1 MLYSYS
7 SFIFK
12 LLNISTFVENN
23 INTMKKLDWFI
34 LVILLISPILINY
47 IVLGVSVGAT
57 INGSIDGWLG
67 YYGTLIGSIITMFV
81 LYRTRAWNKDDNEDT
96 RKTQNNILKYQV
108 KQVWLEG
115 LRKQLDA
122 NYRVLNFQ
130 ETMIAAN
137 NIANGDCLKAMGYLM
152 NLNKDI
158 EMQGYSFDLYLS
170 GDNLNENEIEYIS
183 CYQHVLKQYGEYVND
198 LILIPKHFFVPDII
212 EKRKPLAQTA
222 RRAGWVGCNIVIDK
236 IPEQGRISIISS
248 GNITNI
254 NSILNKVNQSNKL
267 ETKNMNSRGWIMD
280 VLNCVNKIST
290 QLFTLEDMYVFEC
303 ELQSKHPENYN
314 VKPKIRQQLQLLRDK
329 GFIEF
334 LGNGKYRKLT

>member
-1 MLYSYS
+1 
-7 SFIFK
+7 
-12 LLNISTFVENN
+12 
-23 INTMKKLDWFI
+23 MKKLDWFI

-108 KQVWLEG
+108 KLVWLEG

-170 GDNLNENEIEYIS
+170 GDSLNENEIEYIS
-183 CYQHVLKQYGEYVND
+183 CYQHILKQYGEYVND
-198 LILIPKHFFVPDII
+198 LILICGIKIRISQGDN
-212 EKRKPLAQTA
+212 
-222 RRAGWVGCNIVIDK
+222 NIVSYINDSIAYYNELQK
-236 IPEQGRISIISS
+236 INLDVFPGNFIKDLEIKLNSNCTFQELENICASRIMDIGFIHSEKS
-248 GNITNI
+248 NLQKAT
-254 NSILNKVNQSNKL
+254 NKL
-267 ETKNMNSRGWIMD
+267 LKFEENEIQ
-280 VLNCVNKIST
+280 KILV
-290 QLFTLEDMYVFEC
+290 Q
-303 ELQSKHPENYN
+303 
-314 VKPKIRQQLQLLRDK
+314 
-329 GFIEF
+329 
-334 LGNGKYRKLT
+334 

>member
-1 MLYSYS
+1 
-7 SFIFK
+7 
-12 LLNISTFVENN
+12 
-23 INTMKKLDWFI
+23 MKKLDWFI

-198 LILIPKHFFVPDII
+198 LILICGIKIRISQGDN
-212 EKRKPLAQTA
+212 
-222 RRAGWVGCNIVIDK
+222 NIVSYINDSIAYYNELQK
-236 IPEQGRISIISS
+236 INLDVFPGNFIKDLEIKLNSNCTFQELENICASRIMDIEFIHSEKS
-248 GNITNI
+248 NLQKAT
-254 NSILNKVNQSNKL
+254 NKL
-267 ETKNMNSRGWIMD
+267 LKFEENEIQ
-280 VLNCVNKIST
+280 KILV
-290 QLFTLEDMYVFEC
+290 Q
-303 ELQSKHPENYN
+303 
-314 VKPKIRQQLQLLRDK
+314 
-329 GFIEF
+329 
-334 LGNGKYRKLT
+334 

>member
-1 MLYSYS
+1 
-7 SFIFK
+7 
-12 LLNISTFVENN
+12 
-23 INTMKKLDWFI
+23 MKKLDWFI

-47 IVLGVSVGAT
+47 IVLGVSIGAT

-198 LILIPKHFFVPDII
+198 LILICGIKIRISQGDN
-212 EKRKPLAQTA
+212 
-222 RRAGWVGCNIVIDK
+222 NIVSYINDSIAYYNELQK
-236 IPEQGRISIISS
+236 INLDVFPGNFIKDLEIKLNSNCTFQELENICASRIMDIGFIHSEKS
-248 GNITNI
+248 NLQKAT
-254 NSILNKVNQSNKL
+254 NKL
-267 ETKNMNSRGWIMD
+267 LKFEENEIQ
-280 VLNCVNKIST
+280 KILV
-290 QLFTLEDMYVFEC
+290 Q
-303 ELQSKHPENYN
+303 
-314 VKPKIRQQLQLLRDK
+314 
-329 GFIEF
+329 
-334 LGNGKYRKLT
+334 

>member
-1 MLYSYS
+1 
-7 SFIFK
+7 
-12 LLNISTFVENN
+12 
-23 INTMKKLDWFI
+23 MKKLDWFI

-158 EMQGYSFDLYLS
+158 EMQDYSFDLYLS

-198 LILIPKHFFVPDII
+198 LILICGI
-212 EKRKPLAQTA
+212 
-222 RRAGWVGCNIVIDK
+222 K
-236 IPEQGRISIISS
+236 IRISQGDNNIISYINDS
-248 GNITNI
+248 IAYYNELQKINLDVFPGNFIKDLEIKLNSNCTSQELENI
-254 NSILNKVNQSNKL
+254 CASRIMDIGFIHSEKSNLQKATNKL
-267 ETKNMNSRGWIMD
+267 LKFEENEIQ
-280 VLNCVNKIST
+280 KILV
-290 QLFTLEDMYVFEC
+290 Q
-303 ELQSKHPENYN
+303 
-314 VKPKIRQQLQLLRDK
+314 
-329 GFIEF
+329 
-334 LGNGKYRKLT
+334 

>member
-1 MLYSYS
+1 
-7 SFIFK
+7 
-12 LLNISTFVENN
+12 
-23 INTMKKLDWFI
+23 MKKLDWFI

-137 NIANGDCLKAMGYLM
+137 NIANGDCLKAMDYLM

-198 LILIPKHFFVPDII
+198 LILICGIKIRISQGDN
-212 EKRKPLAQTA
+212 
-222 RRAGWVGCNIVIDK
+222 NIVSYINDSIAYYNELQK
-236 IPEQGRISIISS
+236 INLDVFPGNFIKDLEIKLNSNCTFQELENICASRIMDIGFIHSEKS
-248 GNITNI
+248 NLQKAT
-254 NSILNKVNQSNKL
+254 NKL
-267 ETKNMNSRGWIMD
+267 LKFEENEIQ
-280 VLNCVNKIST
+280 KILV
-290 QLFTLEDMYVFEC
+290 Q
-303 ELQSKHPENYN
+303 
-314 VKPKIRQQLQLLRDK
+314 
-329 GFIEF
+329 
-334 LGNGKYRKLT
+334 

>member
-1 MLYSYS
+1 
-7 SFIFK
+7 
-12 LLNISTFVENN
+12 
-23 INTMKKLDWFI
+23 MKKLDWFI

-137 NIANGDCLKAMGYLM
+137 NIANGDCLKAMDYLM

-158 EMQGYSFDLYLS
+158 EMQDYSFDLYLS

-198 LILIPKHFFVPDII
+198 LILICGIKIRISQGDN
-212 EKRKPLAQTA
+212 
-222 RRAGWVGCNIVIDK
+222 NIVSYIND
-236 IPEQGRISIISS
+236 SIAYYNKLQNINLDVFS
-248 GNITNI
+248 GNFIKDLEIKLNSNCTFQELENI
-254 NSILNKVNQSNKL
+254 CASRIMDIGFIHSEKSNLQKATNKL
-267 ETKNMNSRGWIMD
+267 LKFEENEIQ
-280 VLNCVNKIST
+280 KILV
-290 QLFTLEDMYVFEC
+290 Q
-303 ELQSKHPENYN
+303 
-314 VKPKIRQQLQLLRDK
+314 
-329 GFIEF
+329 
-334 LGNGKYRKLT
+334 

>member
-1 MLYSYS
+1 
-7 SFIFK
+7 
-12 LLNISTFVENN
+12 
-23 INTMKKLDWFI
+23 MKKLDWFI

-47 IVLGVSVGAT
+47 IVFGGSVGAT

-67 YYGTLIGSIITMFV
+67 YYGTLIGSIITMLV
-81 LYRTRAWNKDDNEDT
+81 LYRTRAWNKDDNKDT
-96 RKTQNNILKYQV
+96 RKAQNNILKFQA

-198 LILIPKHFFVPDII
+198 LILICGIKIRISQGDN
-212 EKRKPLAQTA
+212 
-222 RRAGWVGCNIVIDK
+222 NIVSYINDSIAYYNELQK
-236 IPEQGRISIISS
+236 INLDVSPGNFIKDLEIKLNSNCTFQELENICASRIMDIGFIHS
-248 GNITNI
+248 GKSNLQKAT
-254 NSILNKVNQSNKL
+254 NKL
-267 ETKNMNSRGWIMD
+267 LKFEENEIQ
-280 VLNCVNKIST
+280 KILV
-290 QLFTLEDMYVFEC
+290 Q
-303 ELQSKHPENYN
+303 
-314 VKPKIRQQLQLLRDK
+314 
-329 GFIEF
+329 
-334 LGNGKYRKLT
+334 

>member
-1 MLYSYS
+1 
-7 SFIFK
+7 
-12 LLNISTFVENN
+12 
-23 INTMKKLDWFI
+23 MKKLDWFI

-137 NIANGDCLKAMGYLM
+137 NIANGDCLKAMDYLM

-198 LILIPKHFFVPDII
+198 LILICGIKIRISQGDN
-212 EKRKPLAQTA
+212 
-222 RRAGWVGCNIVIDK
+222 NIVSYINDSIAYYNELQK
-236 IPEQGRISIISS
+236 INLDVFPSNFIKDLEIKLDSNCPFQELENICASRIMDIGFIHSEKS
-248 GNITNI
+248 NLQKAT
-254 NSILNKVNQSNKL
+254 NKL
-267 ETKNMNSRGWIMD
+267 LKFEENEIQ
-280 VLNCVNKIST
+280 KILV
-290 QLFTLEDMYVFEC
+290 Q
-303 ELQSKHPENYN
+303 
-314 VKPKIRQQLQLLRDK
+314 
-329 GFIEF
+329 
-334 LGNGKYRKLT
+334 

>member
-1 MLYSYS
+1 
-7 SFIFK
+7 
-12 LLNISTFVENN
+12 
-23 INTMKKLDWFI
+23 MKKLDWFI

-81 LYRTRAWNKDDNEDT
+81 LYRTRTWNKDDNEDT

-158 EMQGYSFDLYLS
+158 EMQDYSFDLYLS

-198 LILIPKHFFVPDII
+198 LILICGIKIRISQGDN
-212 EKRKPLAQTA
+212 
-222 RRAGWVGCNIVIDK
+222 NIVSYINDSIAYYNELQK
-236 IPEQGRISIISS
+236 INLDVFPGNFIKDLEIKLNSNCTFQELENICASRIMDIGFIHSEKS
-248 GNITNI
+248 NLQKAT
-254 NSILNKVNQSNKL
+254 NKL
-267 ETKNMNSRGWIMD
+267 LKFEENEIQ
-280 VLNCVNKIST
+280 KILV
-290 QLFTLEDMYVFEC
+290 Q
-303 ELQSKHPENYN
+303 
-314 VKPKIRQQLQLLRDK
+314 
-329 GFIEF
+329 
-334 LGNGKYRKLT
+334 

>member
-1 MLYSYS
+1 
-7 SFIFK
+7 
-12 LLNISTFVENN
+12 
-23 INTMKKLDWFI
+23 MKKLDWFI

-137 NIANGDCLKAMGYLM
+137 NIANGDCLKSMGYLM

-198 LILIPKHFFVPDII
+198 LILICGIKIRISQGDN
-212 EKRKPLAQTA
+212 
-222 RRAGWVGCNIVIDK
+222 NIVSYINDSIAYYNELQK
-236 IPEQGRISIISS
+236 INLDVSPGNFIKDLEIKLNSNCTFQELENICASRIMDIGFIHSEKS
-248 GNITNI
+248 NLQKAT
-254 NSILNKVNQSNKL
+254 NKL
-267 ETKNMNSRGWIMD
+267 LKFEENEIQ
-280 VLNCVNKIST
+280 KILV
-290 QLFTLEDMYVFEC
+290 Q
-303 ELQSKHPENYN
+303 
-314 VKPKIRQQLQLLRDK
+314 
-329 GFIEF
+329 
-334 LGNGKYRKLT
+334 

>member
-1 MLYSYS
+1 M
-7 SFIFK
+7 
-12 LLNISTFVENN
+12 
-23 INTMKKLDWFI
+23 
-34 LVILLISPILINY
+34 
-47 IVLGVSVGAT
+47 
-57 INGSIDGWLG
+57 
-67 YYGTLIGSIITMFV
+67 
-81 LYRTRAWNKDDNEDT
+81 
-96 RKTQNNILKYQV
+96 
-108 KQVWLEG
+108 
-115 LRKQLDA
+115 
-122 NYRVLNFQ
+122 
-130 ETMIAAN
+130 
-137 NIANGDCLKAMGYLM
+137 
-152 NLNKDI
+152 
-158 EMQGYSFDLYLS
+158 
-170 GDNLNENEIEYIS
+170 
-183 CYQHVLKQYGEYVND
+183 
-198 LILIPKHFFVPDII
+198 IPKHFFVPDII

>member
-1 MLYSYS
+1 MR
-7 SFIFK
+7 
-12 LLNISTFVENN
+12 
-23 INTMKKLDWFI
+23 KLDWFI

-198 LILIPKHFFVPDII
+198 LILICGIKIRISQGDN
-212 EKRKPLAQTA
+212 
-222 RRAGWVGCNIVIDK
+222 NIVSYINDSIAYYNELQK
-236 IPEQGRISIISS
+236 INLDVFPSNFIKDLEIKLNSNCTVQELENICASRIMDIGFIHSEKS
-248 GNITNI
+248 NLQKAT
-254 NSILNKVNQSNKL
+254 NKL
-267 ETKNMNSRGWIMD
+267 LKFEENEIQ
-280 VLNCVNKIST
+280 KILV
-290 QLFTLEDMYVFEC
+290 Q
-303 ELQSKHPENYN
+303 
-314 VKPKIRQQLQLLRDK
+314 
-329 GFIEF
+329 
-334 LGNGKYRKLT
+334 

>member
-1 MLYSYS
+1 MR
-7 SFIFK
+7 
-12 LLNISTFVENN
+12 
-23 INTMKKLDWFI
+23 KLDWFI

-198 LILIPKHFFVPDII
+198 LILICGIKIRISQGDN
-212 EKRKPLAQTA
+212 
-222 RRAGWVGCNIVIDK
+222 NIVSYINDSIAYYNELQK
-236 IPEQGRISIISS
+236 INLDVFPSNFIKDLEIKLNSNCTFQELENICASRIMDIGFIHSEKS
-248 GNITNI
+248 NLQKAT
-254 NSILNKVNQSNKL
+254 NKL
-267 ETKNMNSRGWIMD
+267 LKFEENEIQ
-280 VLNCVNKIST
+280 KILV
-290 QLFTLEDMYVFEC
+290 Q
-303 ELQSKHPENYN
+303 
-314 VKPKIRQQLQLLRDK
+314 
-329 GFIEF
+329 
-334 LGNGKYRKLT
+334 

>member
-1 MLYSYS
+1 MR
-7 SFIFK
+7 
-12 LLNISTFVENN
+12 
-23 INTMKKLDWFI
+23 KLDWFI

-96 RKTQNNILKYQV
+96 RKTQNNILKHQV

-198 LILIPKHFFVPDII
+198 LILICGIKIRISQGDN
-212 EKRKPLAQTA
+212 
-222 RRAGWVGCNIVIDK
+222 NIVSYIKDSIAYYNELQK
-236 IPEQGRISIISS
+236 INLDVFPDNFIKDLEIKLNSNCTFQELENICASRIMDIGFIHSEKS
-248 GNITNI
+248 NLQKAT
-254 NSILNKVNQSNKL
+254 NKL
-267 ETKNMNSRGWIMD
+267 LKFEENEIQ
-280 VLNCVNKIST
+280 KILV
-290 QLFTLEDMYVFEC
+290 Q
-303 ELQSKHPENYN
+303 
-314 VKPKIRQQLQLLRDK
+314 
-329 GFIEF
+329 
-334 LGNGKYRKLT
+334 

>member
-1 MLYSYS
+1 
-7 SFIFK
+7 
-12 LLNISTFVENN
+12 
-23 INTMKKLDWFI
+23 MKKLDWFI

-96 RKTQNNILKYQV
+96 RKTQDNILKYQV

-198 LILIPKHFFVPDII
+198 LILICGIKIRISQGDN
-212 EKRKPLAQTA
+212 
-222 RRAGWVGCNIVIDK
+222 NIVSYINDSIAYYNELQK
-236 IPEQGRISIISS
+236 INLDVFPSNFIKDLEIKLNSNCTFQELENICASRIMDIGFIHSEKS
-248 GNITNI
+248 NLQKAT
-254 NSILNKVNQSNKL
+254 NKL
-267 ETKNMNSRGWIMD
+267 LKFEENEIQ
-280 VLNCVNKIST
+280 KILV
-290 QLFTLEDMYVFEC
+290 Q
-303 ELQSKHPENYN
+303 
-314 VKPKIRQQLQLLRDK
+314 
-329 GFIEF
+329 
-334 LGNGKYRKLT
+334 

>member
-1 MLYSYS
+1 M
-7 SFIFK
+7 
-12 LLNISTFVENN
+12 ENN

-108 KQVWLEG
+108 KLVWLEG

-183 CYQHVLKQYGEYVND
+183 CYQHILKQYGEYVND
-198 LILIPKHFFVPDII
+198 LILICGIKIRISQGDN
-212 EKRKPLAQTA
+212 
-222 RRAGWVGCNIVIDK
+222 NIVSYINDSIAYYNELQK
-236 IPEQGRISIISS
+236 INLDVFPGNFIKDLEIKLNSNCTFQELENICASRIMDIGFIHSEKS
-248 GNITNI
+248 NLQKAT
-254 NSILNKVNQSNKL
+254 NKL
-267 ETKNMNSRGWIMD
+267 LKFEENEIQ
-280 VLNCVNKIST
+280 KILV
-290 QLFTLEDMYVFEC
+290 Q
-303 ELQSKHPENYN
+303 
-314 VKPKIRQQLQLLRDK
+314 
-329 GFIEF
+329 
-334 LGNGKYRKLT
+334 

>member
-1 MLYSYS
+1 
-7 SFIFK
+7 
-12 LLNISTFVENN
+12 
-23 INTMKKLDWFI
+23 MKKLDWFI

-81 LYRTRAWNKDDNEDT
+81 LYRTRAWNKDDNNDT

-137 NIANGDCLKAMGYLM
+137 NIANGDCLKAMDYLM

-158 EMQGYSFDLYLS
+158 EMQDYSFDLYLS
-170 GDNLNENEIEYIS
+170 GDNLNENEKEYIS

-198 LILIPKHFFVPDII
+198 LILICGIKIRISQGDN
-212 EKRKPLAQTA
+212 
-222 RRAGWVGCNIVIDK
+222 NIVSYIND
-236 IPEQGRISIISS
+236 SIAYY
-248 GNITNI
+248 NELQNI
-254 NSILNKVNQSNKL
+254 NLDVFPGNFIKDLENKL
-267 ETKNMNSRGWIMD
+267 DSNCTFQELENICASRIMD
-280 VLNCVNKIST
+280 I
-290 QLFTLEDMYVFEC
+290 
-303 ELQSKHPENYN
+303 
-314 VKPKIRQQLQLLRDK
+314 
-329 GFIEF
+329 GFIHSEKSN
-334 LGNGKYRKLT
+334 LQKATNKLLKFEENEIQKILVQ

>member
-1 MLYSYS
+1 MG
-7 SFIFK
+7 
-12 LLNISTFVENN
+12 NN

-67 YYGTLIGSIITMFV
+67 FYGTLIGSIITMFV

-198 LILIPKHFFVPDII
+198 LILICGIKIRISQGDN
-212 EKRKPLAQTA
+212 
-222 RRAGWVGCNIVIDK
+222 NIVSYINDSIAYYNELQK
-236 IPEQGRISIISS
+236 INLDVFPVNFIKDLEIKLNSNCTFQELENICASRIMDIGFIHSEKS
-248 GNITNI
+248 NLQKAT
-254 NSILNKVNQSNKL
+254 NKL
-267 ETKNMNSRGWIMD
+267 LKFEENEIQ
-280 VLNCVNKIST
+280 KILV
-290 QLFTLEDMYVFEC
+290 Q
-303 ELQSKHPENYN
+303 
-314 VKPKIRQQLQLLRDK
+314 
-329 GFIEF
+329 
-334 LGNGKYRKLT
+334 

>member
-1 MLYSYS
+1 
-7 SFIFK
+7 
-12 LLNISTFVENN
+12 
-23 INTMKKLDWFI
+23 MKKLDWFI

-130 ETMIAAN
+130 ETIIAAN

-158 EMQGYSFDLYLS
+158 EMQDYSFDLYLS

-198 LILIPKHFFVPDII
+198 LILICGI
-212 EKRKPLAQTA
+212 
-222 RRAGWVGCNIVIDK
+222 K
-236 IPEQGRISIISS
+236 IRISQGDNNIISYINDS
-248 GNITNI
+248 IAYYNELQKINLDVFPGNFIKDLEIKLNSNCTFQELENI
-254 NSILNKVNQSNKL
+254 CASRIMDIGFIHSEKSNLQKATNKL
-267 ETKNMNSRGWIMD
+267 LKFEENEIQ
-280 VLNCVNKIST
+280 KILV
-290 QLFTLEDMYVFEC
+290 Q
-303 ELQSKHPENYN
+303 
-314 VKPKIRQQLQLLRDK
+314 
-329 GFIEF
+329 
-334 LGNGKYRKLT
+334 

>member
-1 MLYSYS
+1 M
-7 SFIFK
+7 
-12 LLNISTFVENN
+12 ENN

-81 LYRTRAWNKDDNEDT
+81 LYRTRAWNKDDNNDT

-137 NIANGDCLKAMGYLM
+137 NIANGDCLKAMDYLM

-158 EMQGYSFDLYLS
+158 EMQDYSFDLYLS

-198 LILIPKHFFVPDII
+198 LILICGIKIRISQGDN
-212 EKRKPLAQTA
+212 
-222 RRAGWVGCNIVIDK
+222 NIVSYIND
-236 IPEQGRISIISS
+236 SIAYYNKLQNINLDVFS
-248 GNITNI
+248 GNFIKDLEIKLNSNCTFQELENI
-254 NSILNKVNQSNKL
+254 CASRIMDIGFIHSEKSNLQKATNKL
-267 ETKNMNSRGWIMD
+267 LKFEENEIQ
-280 VLNCVNKIST
+280 KILV
-290 QLFTLEDMYVFEC
+290 Q
-303 ELQSKHPENYN
+303 
-314 VKPKIRQQLQLLRDK
+314 
-329 GFIEF
+329 
-334 LGNGKYRKLT
+334 

>member
-1 MLYSYS
+1 MQ
-7 SFIFK
+7 
-12 LLNISTFVENN
+12 
-23 INTMKKLDWFI
+23 KLDWFI

-81 LYRTRAWNKDDNEDT
+81 LYRTRVWNKDDNEDT

-170 GDNLNENEIEYIS
+170 GDNLNENETEYIS

-198 LILIPKHFFVPDII
+198 LILICGIKIRISQGDN
-212 EKRKPLAQTA
+212 
-222 RRAGWVGCNIVIDK
+222 NIVSYINDSIAYYNELQK
-236 IPEQGRISIISS
+236 INLDVFPGNFIKDLEIKLNSNCTFQELENICASRIMDIGFIHSEKS
-248 GNITNI
+248 NLQKAT
-254 NSILNKVNQSNKL
+254 NKL
-267 ETKNMNSRGWIMD
+267 LKFEENEIQ
-280 VLNCVNKIST
+280 KILV
-290 QLFTLEDMYVFEC
+290 Q
-303 ELQSKHPENYN
+303 
-314 VKPKIRQQLQLLRDK
+314 
-329 GFIEF
+329 
-334 LGNGKYRKLT
+334 

>member
-1 MLYSYS
+1 M
-7 SFIFK
+7 
-12 LLNISTFVENN
+12 ENN

-198 LILIPKHFFVPDII
+198 LILICGIKIRISQGDN
-212 EKRKPLAQTA
+212 
-222 RRAGWVGCNIVIDK
+222 NIVSYIND
-236 IPEQGRISIISS
+236 SIAYY
-248 GNITNI
+248 NELQNI
-254 NSILNKVNQSNKL
+254 NLDVFPGNFIKDLENKL
-267 ETKNMNSRGWIMD
+267 DSNCTFQELENICASRIMD
-280 VLNCVNKIST
+280 I
-290 QLFTLEDMYVFEC
+290 
-303 ELQSKHPENYN
+303 
-314 VKPKIRQQLQLLRDK
+314 
-329 GFIEF
+329 GFIHSEKSN
-334 LGNGKYRKLT
+334 LQKATNKLLKFEENEIQKILVQ

>member
-1 MLYSYS
+1 
-7 SFIFK
+7 
-12 LLNISTFVENN
+12 
-23 INTMKKLDWFI
+23 MKKLDWFI

-122 NYRVLNFQ
+122 NFRVLNFQ

-158 EMQGYSFDLYLS
+158 EMQDYSFDLYLS
-170 GDNLNENEIEYIS
+170 GDNLNEIELEYIS
-183 CYQHVLKQYGEYVND
+183 CYQHILKQYGEYVND
-198 LILIPKHFFVPDII
+198 LILICGIKIRISQGDN
-212 EKRKPLAQTA
+212 
-222 RRAGWVGCNIVIDK
+222 NIVSYIND
-236 IPEQGRISIISS
+236 SIAYY
-248 GNITNI
+248 
-254 NSILNKVNQSNKL
+254 NKL
-267 ETKNMNSRGWIMD
+267 QKINLDVFPGNFIKDLEIKLNSNCTFQELENICASRIMD
-280 VLNCVNKIST
+280 I
-290 QLFTLEDMYVFEC
+290 
-303 ELQSKHPENYN
+303 
-314 VKPKIRQQLQLLRDK
+314 
-329 GFIEF
+329 GFIHSEKSN
-334 LGNGKYRKLT
+334 LQKATNKLLKFEENEIQKILVQ

>member
-1 MLYSYS
+1 
-7 SFIFK
+7 
-12 LLNISTFVENN
+12 
-23 INTMKKLDWFI
+23 MKKLDWFI

-47 IVLGVSVGAT
+47 IVLGISVGAT

-198 LILIPKHFFVPDII
+198 LILICGIKIKISQGDN
-212 EKRKPLAQTA
+212 
-222 RRAGWVGCNIVIDK
+222 NIVSYINDSIAYYNELQK
-236 IPEQGRISIISS
+236 INLDVFPGNFIKDLEIKLNSNCTFQELENICASRIMDIGFIHSEKS
-248 GNITNI
+248 NLQKAT
-254 NSILNKVNQSNKL
+254 NKL
-267 ETKNMNSRGWIMD
+267 LKFEENEIQ
-280 VLNCVNKIST
+280 KILV
-290 QLFTLEDMYVFEC
+290 Q
-303 ELQSKHPENYN
+303 
-314 VKPKIRQQLQLLRDK
+314 
-329 GFIEF
+329 
-334 LGNGKYRKLT
+334 

>member
-1 MLYSYS
+1 
-7 SFIFK
+7 
-12 LLNISTFVENN
+12 
-23 INTMKKLDWFI
+23 MKKLDWFI

-47 IVLGVSVGAT
+47 IVLGVSLGAT

-198 LILIPKHFFVPDII
+198 LILVCGIKIRISQGDN
-212 EKRKPLAQTA
+212 
-222 RRAGWVGCNIVIDK
+222 NIVSYINDSIAYYNELQK
-236 IPEQGRISIISS
+236 INLDVFPGNFIKDLEIKLNSNCTFQELENICASRIMDIGFIHSEKS
-248 GNITNI
+248 NLQKAT
-254 NSILNKVNQSNKL
+254 NKL
-267 ETKNMNSRGWIMD
+267 LKFEENEIQ
-280 VLNCVNKIST
+280 KILV
-290 QLFTLEDMYVFEC
+290 Q
-303 ELQSKHPENYN
+303 
-314 VKPKIRQQLQLLRDK
+314 
-329 GFIEF
+329 
-334 LGNGKYRKLT
+334 

>member
-1 MLYSYS
+1 MR
-7 SFIFK
+7 
-12 LLNISTFVENN
+12 
-23 INTMKKLDWFI
+23 KLDWFI

-47 IVLGVSVGAT
+47 VVLGVSVGAT

-198 LILIPKHFFVPDII
+198 LILICGIKIRISQGDN
-212 EKRKPLAQTA
+212 
-222 RRAGWVGCNIVIDK
+222 NIVSYINDSIAYYNELQK
-236 IPEQGRISIISS
+236 INLYVFPGNFIKDLEIKLNSNCTFQELENICASRIMDIGFIHSEKS
-248 GNITNI
+248 NLQKAT
-254 NSILNKVNQSNKL
+254 NKL
-267 ETKNMNSRGWIMD
+267 LKFEENEIQ
-280 VLNCVNKIST
+280 KILV
-290 QLFTLEDMYVFEC
+290 Q
-303 ELQSKHPENYN
+303 
-314 VKPKIRQQLQLLRDK
+314 
-329 GFIEF
+329 
-334 LGNGKYRKLT
+334 

>member
-1 MLYSYS
+1 MYTGARDAKGNSCIKFGTSSAAGKFSFTVDNDVTSVNIYAAKYKSNTSKLVVNDTTYTLTKNSNDGAYDTMIERITGNQNPDFLFMSYS
-7 SFIFK
+7 KSESK
-12 LLNISTFVENN
+12 
-23 INTMKKLDWFI
+23 
-34 LVILLISPILINY
+34 
-47 IVLGVSVGAT
+47 
-57 INGSIDGWLG
+57 
-67 YYGTLIGSIITMFV
+67 
-81 LYRTRAWNKDDNEDT
+81 
-96 RKTQNNILKYQV
+96 
-108 KQVWLEG
+108 
-115 LRKQLDA
+115 
-122 NYRVLNFQ
+122 
-130 ETMIAAN
+130 
-137 NIANGDCLKAMGYLM
+137 
-152 NLNKDI
+152 
-158 EMQGYSFDLYLS
+158 
-170 GDNLNENEIEYIS
+170 
-183 CYQHVLKQYGEYVND
+183 VND

>member
-1 MLYSYS
+1 M
-7 SFIFK
+7 
-12 LLNISTFVENN
+12 ENS
-23 INTMKKLDWFI
+23 INTMRKLDWFI

-158 EMQGYSFDLYLS
+158 EMQCYSFDLYLS

-198 LILIPKHFFVPDII
+198 LILICGIKIRISQGDN
-212 EKRKPLAQTA
+212 
-222 RRAGWVGCNIVIDK
+222 NIVSYIKDSIAYYNELQK
-236 IPEQGRISIISS
+236 INLDVFPGNFIKDLEIKLNSNCTFQELENICASRIMDIGFIHSEKS
-248 GNITNI
+248 NLQKAT
-254 NSILNKVNQSNKL
+254 NKL
-267 ETKNMNSRGWIMD
+267 LK
-280 VLNCVNKIST
+280 
-290 QLFTLEDMYVFEC
+290 FE
-303 ELQSKHPENYN
+303 ENEIQN
-314 VKPKIRQQLQLLRDK
+314 ILVQ
-329 GFIEF
+329 
-334 LGNGKYRKLT
+334 

>member
-1 MLYSYS
+1 
-7 SFIFK
+7 
-12 LLNISTFVENN
+12 
-23 INTMKKLDWFI
+23 MKKLDWFI

-81 LYRTRAWNKDDNEDT
+81 LYRTRAWNKDDNNDT

-137 NIANGDCLKAMGYLM
+137 NIANGDCLKAMDYLM

-158 EMQGYSFDLYLS
+158 EMQDYSFDLYLS
-170 GDNLNENEIEYIS
+170 GDNLNENEKEYIS

-198 LILIPKHFFVPDII
+198 LILICGIKIRISQGDN
-212 EKRKPLAQTA
+212 
-222 RRAGWVGCNIVIDK
+222 NIVSYIND
-236 IPEQGRISIISS
+236 SIAYY
-248 GNITNI
+248 NELQNI
-254 NSILNKVNQSNKL
+254 NLDVFPGNFIKDLEIKLNSNCTFQELENICDSRIMDIRFIHSEKSNLQKATNKL
-267 ETKNMNSRGWIMD
+267 LKFEENEIQ
-280 VLNCVNKIST
+280 KILV
-290 QLFTLEDMYVFEC
+290 Q
-303 ELQSKHPENYN
+303 
-314 VKPKIRQQLQLLRDK
+314 
-329 GFIEF
+329 
-334 LGNGKYRKLT
+334 

>member
-1 MLYSYS
+1 
-7 SFIFK
+7 
-12 LLNISTFVENN
+12 
-23 INTMKKLDWFI
+23 MKKLDWFI

-158 EMQGYSFDLYLS
+158 EMQDYSFDLYLS
-170 GDNLNENEIEYIS
+170 GDNLNENGIEYIS

-198 LILIPKHFFVPDII
+198 LILICGI
-212 EKRKPLAQTA
+212 
-222 RRAGWVGCNIVIDK
+222 K
-236 IPEQGRISIISS
+236 IRISQGDNNIISYINDS
-248 GNITNI
+248 IAYYNELQKINLDVFPGNFIKDLEIKLNSNCTFQELENI
-254 NSILNKVNQSNKL
+254 CASRIMDIGFIHSEKSNLQKATNKL
-267 ETKNMNSRGWIMD
+267 LKFEENEIQ
-280 VLNCVNKIST
+280 KILV
-290 QLFTLEDMYVFEC
+290 Q
-303 ELQSKHPENYN
+303 
-314 VKPKIRQQLQLLRDK
+314 
-329 GFIEF
+329 
-334 LGNGKYRKLT
+334 

>member
-1 MLYSYS
+1 
-7 SFIFK
+7 
-12 LLNISTFVENN
+12 
-23 INTMKKLDWFI
+23 MKKLDWFI

-108 KQVWLEG
+108 KQVGLEG

-137 NIANGDCLKAMGYLM
+137 NIANGDCLKALGYLM

-198 LILIPKHFFVPDII
+198 LILICGI
-212 EKRKPLAQTA
+212 
-222 RRAGWVGCNIVIDK
+222 K
-236 IPEQGRISIISS
+236 IRISQGDNNIISY
-248 GNITNI
+248 I
-254 NSILNKVNQSNKL
+254 NDSIAYYNELQKVNLDVFPGNFIKDLEIKLNSNCTFQELENICASRIMDIGFIHSEKSNLQKATNKL
-267 ETKNMNSRGWIMD
+267 LKFEENEIQ
-280 VLNCVNKIST
+280 KILV
-290 QLFTLEDMYVFEC
+290 Q
-303 ELQSKHPENYN
+303 
-314 VKPKIRQQLQLLRDK
+314 
-329 GFIEF
+329 
-334 LGNGKYRKLT
+334 

>member
-1 MLYSYS
+1 
-7 SFIFK
+7 
-12 LLNISTFVENN
+12 
-23 INTMKKLDWFI
+23 MKKLDWLI
-34 LVILLISPILINY
+34 LVTLLISPILINY

-198 LILIPKHFFVPDII
+198 LILICGIKIRISQGDN
-212 EKRKPLAQTA
+212 
-222 RRAGWVGCNIVIDK
+222 NIVSYINDSIAYYNELQK
-236 IPEQGRISIISS
+236 INLNVFPGNFIKDLEIKLNSNCTFQELENICASRIMDIGFIHSEKS
-248 GNITNI
+248 NLQKAT
-254 NSILNKVNQSNKL
+254 NKL
-267 ETKNMNSRGWIMD
+267 LKFEENEIQ
-280 VLNCVNKIST
+280 KILV
-290 QLFTLEDMYVFEC
+290 Q
-303 ELQSKHPENYN
+303 
-314 VKPKIRQQLQLLRDK
+314 
-329 GFIEF
+329 
-334 LGNGKYRKLT
+334 

>member
-1 MLYSYS
+1 
-7 SFIFK
+7 
-12 LLNISTFVENN
+12 
-23 INTMKKLDWFI
+23 MKKLDWFI

-198 LILIPKHFFVPDII
+198 LILICGIKIRISQGDN
-212 EKRKPLAQTA
+212 
-222 RRAGWVGCNIVIDK
+222 NIVSYINDSIAYYNELLK
-236 IPEQGRISIISS
+236 INLDVFPGNFIKDLEIKLNSNCTFQELENICASRIMDIGFIHSEKS
-248 GNITNI
+248 NLQKAT
-254 NSILNKVNQSNKL
+254 NKL
-267 ETKNMNSRGWIMD
+267 LKFEENEIQ
-280 VLNCVNKIST
+280 KILV
-290 QLFTLEDMYVFEC
+290 Q
-303 ELQSKHPENYN
+303 
-314 VKPKIRQQLQLLRDK
+314 
-329 GFIEF
+329 
-334 LGNGKYRKLT
+334 

>member
-1 MLYSYS
+1 MR
-7 SFIFK
+7 
-12 LLNISTFVENN
+12 
-23 INTMKKLDWFI
+23 KLDWFI

-198 LILIPKHFFVPDII
+198 LILICGIKIRNSQGDN
-212 EKRKPLAQTA
+212 
-222 RRAGWVGCNIVIDK
+222 NIVSYINDSIAYYNELQK
-236 IPEQGRISIISS
+236 INLDVFPSNFIKDLDIKLNSNCTFQELENICASRIMDIGFIHSEKS
-248 GNITNI
+248 NLQKAT
-254 NSILNKVNQSNKL
+254 NKL
-267 ETKNMNSRGWIMD
+267 LKFEENEIQ
-280 VLNCVNKIST
+280 KILV
-290 QLFTLEDMYVFEC
+290 Q
-303 ELQSKHPENYN
+303 
-314 VKPKIRQQLQLLRDK
+314 
-329 GFIEF
+329 
-334 LGNGKYRKLT
+334 

>member
-1 MLYSYS
+1 
-7 SFIFK
+7 
-12 LLNISTFVENN
+12 
-23 INTMKKLDWFI
+23 MKKLDWFI

-81 LYRTRAWNKDDNEDT
+81 LYRTRAWNKDDNNDT

-137 NIANGDCLKAMGYLM
+137 NIANGDCLKAMDYLM

-158 EMQGYSFDLYLS
+158 EMQDYSFDLYLS
-170 GDNLNENEIEYIS
+170 CDNLNENEIEYIS

-198 LILIPKHFFVPDII
+198 LILICGIKIRISQGDN
-212 EKRKPLAQTA
+212 
-222 RRAGWVGCNIVIDK
+222 NIVSYIND
-236 IPEQGRISIISS
+236 SIAYYNKLQNINLDVFS
-248 GNITNI
+248 GNFIKDLEIKLNSNCTFQELENI
-254 NSILNKVNQSNKL
+254 CASRIMDIGFIHSEKSNLQKATNKL
-267 ETKNMNSRGWIMD
+267 LKFEENEIQ
-280 VLNCVNKIST
+280 KILV
-290 QLFTLEDMYVFEC
+290 Q
-303 ELQSKHPENYN
+303 
-314 VKPKIRQQLQLLRDK
+314 
-329 GFIEF
+329 
-334 LGNGKYRKLT
+334 

>member
-1 MLYSYS
+1 MES
-7 SFIFK
+7 
-12 LLNISTFVENN
+12 N

-47 IVLGVSVGAT
+47 IVLGVSLGAT

-198 LILIPKHFFVPDII
+198 LILICGIKIRISQGDN
-212 EKRKPLAQTA
+212 
-222 RRAGWVGCNIVIDK
+222 NIVSYINDSIAYYNELQK
-236 IPEQGRISIISS
+236 INLDVFPSNFIKDLEIKLNSNCTFQELENICASRIMDIGFIHSEKS
-248 GNITNI
+248 NLQKAT
-254 NSILNKVNQSNKL
+254 NKL
-267 ETKNMNSRGWIMD
+267 LKFEENEIQ
-280 VLNCVNKIST
+280 KILV
-290 QLFTLEDMYVFEC
+290 Q
-303 ELQSKHPENYN
+303 
-314 VKPKIRQQLQLLRDK
+314 
-329 GFIEF
+329 
-334 LGNGKYRKLT
+334 

>member
-1 MLYSYS
+1 
-7 SFIFK
+7 
-12 LLNISTFVENN
+12 
-23 INTMKKLDWFI
+23 MKKLDWFI

-47 IVLGVSVGAT
+47 IVLGVSLGAT

-198 LILIPKHFFVPDII
+198 LILVCGIKIRISQGDN
-212 EKRKPLAQTA
+212 
-222 RRAGWVGCNIVIDK
+222 NIVSYINDSIAYYNELQK
-236 IPEQGRISIISS
+236 INLDVFPSNFIKDLEIKLNSNCTFQELENICASRIMDIGFIHSEKS
-248 GNITNI
+248 NLQKAT
-254 NSILNKVNQSNKL
+254 NKL
-267 ETKNMNSRGWIMD
+267 LKFEENEIQ
-280 VLNCVNKIST
+280 KILV
-290 QLFTLEDMYVFEC
+290 Q
-303 ELQSKHPENYN
+303 
-314 VKPKIRQQLQLLRDK
+314 
-329 GFIEF
+329 
-334 LGNGKYRKLT
+334 

>member
-1 MLYSYS
+1 
-7 SFIFK
+7 
-12 LLNISTFVENN
+12 
-23 INTMKKLDWFI
+23 MKKLDWFI

-170 GDNLNENEIEYIS
+170 DDNLNENEIEYIS

-198 LILIPKHFFVPDII
+198 LILICGIKIRISQGDN
-212 EKRKPLAQTA
+212 
-222 RRAGWVGCNIVIDK
+222 NIVSYINDSIAYYNELQK
-236 IPEQGRISIISS
+236 INLDVFPGNFIKDLEIKLNSNCTFQELENICASRIMDIGFIHSEKS
-248 GNITNI
+248 NLQKAT
-254 NSILNKVNQSNKL
+254 NKL
-267 ETKNMNSRGWIMD
+267 LKFEENEIQ
-280 VLNCVNKIST
+280 KILV
-290 QLFTLEDMYVFEC
+290 Q
-303 ELQSKHPENYN
+303 
-314 VKPKIRQQLQLLRDK
+314 
-329 GFIEF
+329 
-334 LGNGKYRKLT
+334 

>member
-1 MLYSYS
+1 MR
-7 SFIFK
+7 
-12 LLNISTFVENN
+12 
-23 INTMKKLDWFI
+23 KLDWFI

-198 LILIPKHFFVPDII
+198 LILICGIKIRISQGDN
-212 EKRKPLAQTA
+212 
-222 RRAGWVGCNIVIDK
+222 NIVSYIKDSIAYYNELQK
-236 IPEQGRISIISS
+236 INLDVFPGNFIKDLEIKLNSNCTFQELENICASRIMDIGFIHSEKS
-248 GNITNI
+248 NLQKAT
-254 NSILNKVNQSNKL
+254 NKL
-267 ETKNMNSRGWIMD
+267 LKFEENEIQ
-280 VLNCVNKIST
+280 KILV
-290 QLFTLEDMYVFEC
+290 Q
-303 ELQSKHPENYN
+303 
-314 VKPKIRQQLQLLRDK
+314 
-329 GFIEF
+329 
-334 LGNGKYRKLT
+334 

>member
-1 MLYSYS
+1 
-7 SFIFK
+7 
-12 LLNISTFVENN
+12 
-23 INTMKKLDWFI
+23 MKKLDWFI

-198 LILIPKHFFVPDII
+198 LILICGI
-212 EKRKPLAQTA
+212 
-222 RRAGWVGCNIVIDK
+222 K
-236 IPEQGRISIISS
+236 IRISQGDNNIISYINDS
-248 GNITNI
+248 IAYYNELQKINLDVIPGNFIKDLEIKLNSNCTFQELENI
-254 NSILNKVNQSNKL
+254 CASRIMDIGFIHSEKSNLQKATNKL
-267 ETKNMNSRGWIMD
+267 LKFEENEIQ
-280 VLNCVNKIST
+280 KILV
-290 QLFTLEDMYVFEC
+290 Q
-303 ELQSKHPENYN
+303 
-314 VKPKIRQQLQLLRDK
+314 
-329 GFIEF
+329 
-334 LGNGKYRKLT
+334 